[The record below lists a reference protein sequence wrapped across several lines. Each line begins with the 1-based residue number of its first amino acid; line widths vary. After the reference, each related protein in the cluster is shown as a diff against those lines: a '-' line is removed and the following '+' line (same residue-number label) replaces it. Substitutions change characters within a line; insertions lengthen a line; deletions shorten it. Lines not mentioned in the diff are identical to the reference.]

1 VSIVKIKKQFLGVFM
16 NSYNDILLNKDATIK
31 EALKVID
38 KGAMRIAI
46 ILDEHKKV
54 IGTLTDGDIRRG
66 LLDGLS
72 FESNISNLYFKEP
85 ILANIND
92 SKDVIIQKALSKQIY
107 QIPIVDND
115 GNFVKLEELSTL
127 LKVNAKHNRVILMAG
142 GLGTRLRP
150 LTHDIPKPLL
160 KVGNKPILETIIENF
175 AKYGFVNITISV
187 NYKAAMIKEYF
198 GDGANLGVNIEYIE
212 ETKRLGTAGALSLMK
227 ERPQEPF
234 FVMNADLLTNVN
246 FEHLLDFH
254 MMEHSVAT
262 MCVRKYDYQVPY
274 GVIETEG
281 SYIISIKEKPIH
293 KFFVNAGIYVLSP
306 QVFEYIPKNEF
317 YDMPTLF
324 DDIIKDKLK
333 SISFPIHEY
342 WLDIGRMEEF
352 QQANNEYDKIF

>member
-1 VSIVKIKKQFLGVFM
+1 MSKYQ
-16 NSYNDILLNKDATIK
+16 DILLKRTSSIK
-31 EALKVID
+31 EALEVID

-46 ILDEHKKV
+46 VLDDEEKV
-54 IGTLTDGDIRRG
+54 VGTLTDGDIRRG
-66 LLDGLS
+66 LLNGLS
-72 FESNISNLYFKEP
+72 LDSSIESLYFKEP
-85 ILANIND
+85 TLANIND
-92 SKDVIIQKALSKQIY
+92 SKELIVQKAIRKQIY
-107 QIPIVDND
+107 QIPIVDNE
-115 GNFVKLEELSTL
+115 GRLVKIEELSNL
-127 LKVNAKHNRVILMAG
+127 LKTNAKSNRVILMAG

-150 LTHDIPKPLL
+150 LTQDIPKPLL

-187 NYKAAMIKEYF
+187 NYKADMIKEYF
-198 GDGANLGVNIEYIE
+198 GDGAALGVNIDYVE
-212 ETKRLGTAGALSLMK
+212 ETKRLGTAGALSLIK

-262 MCVRKYDYQVPY
+262 MCVREYDYQVPY
-274 GVIETEG
+274 GVIETDG
-281 SYIISIKEKPIH
+281 SKIVSIEEKPIH
-293 KFFVNAGIYVLSP
+293 KFFVNAGIYTLSP

-324 DDIIKDKLK
+324 EDIIKDELK

-342 WLDIGRMEEF
+342 WLDIGRMSDFE
-352 QQANNEYDKIF
+352 QAQNEYGEVF

>member
-1 VSIVKIKKQFLGVFM
+1 MKSYK
-16 NSYNDILLNKDATIK
+16 NSLLQKTATIK

-46 ILDEHKKV
+46 ILDEDKKV
-54 IGTLTDGDIRRG
+54 VGTLTDGDIRRG

-72 FESNISNLYFKEP
+72 LDSTIESLYFKEP
-85 ILANIND
+85 TLANIND
-92 SKDVIIQKALSKQIY
+92 SKELIVQKAIRKQIY
-107 QIPIVDND
+107 QIPIVDD
-115 GNFVKLEELSTL
+115 EGRLVKIEELSTL
-127 LKVNAKHNRVILMAG
+127 LKTTAKTNRVILMAG

-150 LTHDIPKPLL
+150 LTQDLPKPLL

-187 NYKAAMIKEYF
+187 NYKADMIKEYF
-198 GDGANLGVNIEYIE
+198 KDGADFGVKIDYVQES
-212 ETKRLGTAGALSLMK
+212 KRLGTAGALSLLQ

-254 MMEHSVAT
+254 MSEHSVAT
-262 MCVRKYDYQVPY
+262 MCVREYDYQVPY
-274 GVIETEG
+274 GVIETDG
-281 SYIISIKEKPIH
+281 SNIVSIKEKPVH

-306 QVFEYIPKNEF
+306 QVFDYIPKNEF

-324 DDIIKDKLK
+324 ENIIQDKLK

-342 WLDIGRMEEF
+342 WLDIGRMSDFE
-352 QQANNEYDKIF
+352 QAQTEYGEIF

>member
-1 VSIVKIKKQFLGVFM
+1 MSRYKE
-16 NSYNDILLNKDATIK
+16 ILLHKDATIK
-31 EALKVID
+31 EALEVID

-46 ILDEHKKV
+46 VLDENDKV
-54 IGTLTDGDIRRG
+54 IGTLSDGDIRRG
-66 LLDGLS
+66 LLNNLQLDS
-72 FESNISNLYFKEP
+72 TIENLYFKEP
-85 ILANIND
+85 TLASIND
-92 SKDVIIQKALSKQIY
+92 SKEVIIQKAVRKQIY
-107 QIPIVDND
+107 QIPIVDD
-115 GNFVKLEELSTL
+115 EGRLVKIEELSKL
-127 LKVNAKHNRVILMAG
+127 LKTNAKHNRVVLMAG

-150 LTHDIPKPLL
+150 LTQDVPKPLL

-187 NYKAAMIKEYF
+187 NYKADMIKEYF
-198 GDGANLGVNIEYIE
+198 GDGSALGVNIDYVE
-212 ETKRLGTAGALSLMK
+212 EQKRLGTAGALSLIK

-262 MCVRKYDYQVPY
+262 MCVREYDYQVPY
-274 GVIETEG
+274 GVIETDG
-281 SYIISIKEKPIH
+281 SIIRSIKEKPIH

-306 QVFEYIPKNEF
+306 QVFEFIPKNEF

-324 DDIIKDKLK
+324 EDMIQEGLK
-333 SISFPIHEY
+333 SVSFPIHEY

-352 QQANNEYDKIF
+352 EQAQNEYGEVF